1 MGDPLILFR
10 FSERF
15 PPTEERIVV
24 EVDSLQRDA
33 LTGGAKVPGHPDI
46 PLYQFREKKPM
57 LFLFLA
63 IVIERVPR
71 EEDR

>member
-24 EVDSLQRDA
+24 EADSLRRDA
-33 LTGGAKVPGHPDI
+33 LTGGAKAPRHLDI
-46 PLYQFREKKPM
+46 PFYRFRKKKPV